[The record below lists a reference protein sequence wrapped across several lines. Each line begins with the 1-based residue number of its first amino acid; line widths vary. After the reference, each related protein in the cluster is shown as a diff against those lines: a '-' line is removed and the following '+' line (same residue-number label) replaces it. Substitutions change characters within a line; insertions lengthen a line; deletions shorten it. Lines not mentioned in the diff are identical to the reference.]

1 MSVARNI
8 ADLIH
13 TSGAVGIGTHSPST
27 LLEVNQDSSENLDII
42 FNNSRN
48 QTTDRVRLVLS
59 VDGGTTFQIENDQNL
74 DTFKIRNNALGAD
87 VFNIF
92 NSATHQT
99 LNITNAGVG
108 IGVPSPA
115 EKLEVNGSVKVGNL
129 KIQNE
134 YGGRIGFNRNTADGA
149 IYDSSYA
156 AFQIN
161 GATSTLDYLSFEAYP
176 VSGSSSNAMAIKSNG
191 NVGIGTTDPTS
202 KLQVAGGN
210 GISLKSTSA
219 PATPVAGEA
228 QLWQEGNGLVVRG
241 ENSGSAINF
250 SVRAKDN
257 TTRMVVTG
265 GGNVG
270 IGVTDPRSFLD
281 VKINTNRS
289 LNVRQSTDAPAG
301 TGLASIDPVSGNMR
315 DMSIEGE
322 EVHLST
328 GGSGGSTTTSR
339 LSILANGN
347 VGIGTTGPDEKLHV
361 SGGNIRAGDST
372 TTFDDGGS
380 TRYVGV
386 GSNSGGDAL
395 FIAHSSGYGVGYFGY
410 EAGND
415 RLIIAT
421 DNGGGNNT
429 IEFSV
434 NAGSTATGS
443 TDNLASASANL
454 IINNDGVTF
463 ETQTVATLNSSAA
476 AGTIAYV
483 SDDNGNLYYKYA
495 SGWKSFTASIGT
507 AANPASS
514 GVQLA
519 NQGYPDGYYYITV
532 SGYSSQRMYV
542 DNTRNGG
549 GWLLMARV
557 TVSSNQAHHN
567 SSSVNVS
574 GNNGPQY
581 QASSTAKMSDAFM
594 NAYRSA
600 SPYSGST
607 AYWME
612 STGGFTSSG
621 STILNNFIDTNAT
634 VDLVNSADQQNA
646 RTRVATTFEGSI
658 SDRNPNTGTRGFGDH
673 HTAPAYFAYQRHPE
687 QGNNSGFRNDA
698 YGGSDGNLWIK

>member
-99 LNITNAGVG
+99 LNITNVGVG
-108 IGVPSPA
+108 VGVPSPA
-115 EKLEVNGSVKVGNL
+115 EKLEVNGSFKVGNL
-129 KIQNE
+129 KIQNVN
-134 YGGRIGFNRNTADGA
+134 GGRIGFNRNTADGA
-149 IYDSSYA
+149 IYDSNYA

-161 GATSTLDYLSFEAYP
+161 GAYANADFMAFEAYT
-176 VSGSSSNAMAIKSNG
+176 SGGVGTDAMAIKSNG
-191 NVGIGTTDPTS
+191 NIGIGTTNPTS
-202 KLQVAGGN
+202 KLQVTGGN
-210 GISLKSTSA
+210 GISLKSTSS

-241 ENSGSAINF
+241 ENSGSAVNF

-270 IGVTDPRSFLD
+270 IGTDNPGARLHVD
-281 VKINTNRS
+281 VGAPSSTDQTLGRFQSEDSRQIGFVWDDS
-289 LNVRQSTDAPAG
+289 QSTLGIATLTNHAIAFH
-301 TGLASIDPVSGNMR
+301 TNGNSSEKMR
-315 DMSIEGE
+315 I
-322 EVHLST
+322 
-328 GGSGGSTTTSR
+328 TS
-339 LSILANGN
+339 SGN
-347 VGIGTTGPDEKLHV
+347 VGIGTPSPDEKLHV

-380 TRYVGV
+380 TRYIGV

-443 TDNLASASANL
+443 TDNLNSASANL
-454 IINNDGVTF
+454 IINNDGATF
-463 ETQTVATLNSSAA
+463 ETQTVATLNNSAT

-483 SDDNGNLYYKYA
+483 SDDGGNFMYKS
-495 SGWKSFTASIGT
+495 SGNWKGFTASIGT
-507 AANPASS
+507 ASNPALS
-514 GVQLA
+514 GMQLYD
-519 NQGYPDGYYYITV
+519 QGYSSGYYYIAI
-532 SGYSSQRMYV
+532 SGYSAQRMYV
-542 DNTRNGG
+542 DNSRNGG

-574 GNNGPQY
+574 SNNGPQY
-581 QASSTAKMSDAFM
+581 QATSTAKMSDAFM
-594 NAYRSA
+594 NAYRTA

-612 STGGFTSSG
+612 TTGGFTSSSG
-621 STILNNFIDTNAT
+621 TILNNFIDTNAT
-634 VDLVNSADQQNA
+634 VDLVSSAQDQNA
-646 RTRVATTFEGSI
+646 RTRVATSFEGSL

-673 HTAPAYFAYQRHPE
+673 HTAPSYFAYQRHPE
-687 QGNNSGFRNDA
+687 QGSNSGFRNDS